1 VTSPAEDA
9 LFALAQD
16 LIEEI
21 AAGRAL
27 ELAAAVRGA
36 AQPVTP
42 AQPVLAAVEIKRG
55 AAAVHPHLGERA
67 ICLPG
72 DTLSGHA
79 YAHLAEMQGRMAS
92 AIAPDPGTGESSP
105 GKLPS
110 TNVPTVVVGL
120 CFARY

>member
-1 VTSPAEDA
+1 MAAEDT
-9 LFALAQD
+9 LLALARD
-16 LIEEI
+16 LVEEI
-21 AAGRAL
+21 AAGRAI
-27 ELAAAVRGA
+27 ELAAAVAGA

-42 AQPVLAAVEIKRG
+42 AQPVLAAAEIRRG

-67 ICLPG
+67 MCLPG

-79 YAHLAEMQGRMAS
+79 YAHWQEMQGRMA
-92 AIAPDPGTGESSP
+92 AALAPETGTDQGVA

-110 TNVPTVVVGL
+110 TNVPTVAVGL